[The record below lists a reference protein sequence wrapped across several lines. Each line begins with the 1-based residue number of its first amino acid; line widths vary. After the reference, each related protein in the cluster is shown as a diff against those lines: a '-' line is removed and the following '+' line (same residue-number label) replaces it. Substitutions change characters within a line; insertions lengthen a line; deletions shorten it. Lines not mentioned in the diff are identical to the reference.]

1 MELKDDLKRGLWD
14 QNPMFRLLIGLC
26 PTLAVTNSVINGLSM
41 GLATFFV
48 LVSSSTI
55 ISIIKK
61 WIPAQVRLASYVVI
75 IATFVTMAD
84 MFLAGYFPVIS
95 KALGPYVPLIVVN
108 CLVLGRAETFA
119 SKNPVPNAVA
129 DAVGMG
135 LGFTWGL
142 VLLGA
147 IREIMGSGSLFSIQL
162 LGNWFQPWL
171 IMVLPAGAFFTLSIT
186 LGLINHI
193 SGKKGEA
200 KHQH

>member
-147 IREIMGSGSLFSIQL
+147 IREIMGSGRLFSIQL

-186 LGLINHI
+186 LGVINHI

>member
-14 QNPMFRLLIGLC
+14 QNPIFRLLIGLC
-26 PTLAVTNSVINGLSM
+26 PTLAVTNSVVNGLSM

-84 MFLAGYFPVIS
+84 MFLAGNFPVIS

-108 CLVLGRAETFA
+108 CLVLGRAETVA
-119 SKNPVPNAVA
+119 S
-129 DAVGMG
+129 
-135 LGFTWGL
+135 
-142 VLLGA
+142 
-147 IREIMGSGSLFSIQL
+147 
-162 LGNWFQPWL
+162 
-171 IMVLPAGAFFTLSIT
+171 
-186 LGLINHI
+186 
-193 SGKKGEA
+193 
-200 KHQH
+200 